1 MVLRSG
7 SQRGRVTSTAYLLFL
22 SSCSTAII
30 HALIPDHWLPFVL
43 MARAQGWS
51 ERRAATLT
59 GLAGVL
65 HVLVSVVAG
74 GLTILVGST
83 SVQSLANRTGH
94 SLGFVGGLLLVLFGV
109 GYGVFRHFREASV
122 HAAPGP
128 SREKPEGDEGHVHV
142 HGHLLERWF
151 HGALTAGAL
160 VLVIGISPC
169 ALLVPILFAASAAG
183 AMAVLAAALGFA
195 LCTIATMVGVTLIAM
210 RGMRRIELPFFTRY
224 GDLISGALVAA
235 VGLLLMLHES

>member
-1 MVLRSG
+1 
-7 SQRGRVTSTAYLLFL
+7 VTSTAFLLFL
-22 SSCSTAII
+22 SSCSTAVI

-51 ERRAATLT
+51 ERRAAALT

-65 HVLVSVVAG
+65 HVLVTVVAG
-74 GLTILVGST
+74 GLTILVGSA
-83 SVQSLANRTGH
+83 SIHSLAQRSGH
-94 SLGFVGGLLLVLFGV
+94 SLGFVGGFLLAVFGV
-109 GYGVFRHFREASV
+109 AYGIFRHLREARV
-122 HAAPGP
+122 HSAAGP
-128 SREKPEGDEGHVHV
+128 ERVDQSADGGHVHV

-183 AMAVLAAALGFA
+183 LGAVLAAALGFG
-195 LCTIATMVGVTLIAM
+195 LCTIGTMVGVTVVAM

-224 GDLISGALVAA
+224 GDLISGALVGA

>member
-1 MVLRSG
+1 MNLRSG
-7 SQRGRVTSTAYLLFL
+7 SQRGRVTSTSYLLFL

-51 ERRAATLT
+51 ERRAAALT
-59 GLAGVL
+59 GLAGAL
-65 HVLVSVVAG
+65 HVLASIVAG
-74 GLTILVGST
+74 SLTIVVGSAT
-83 SVQSLANRTGH
+83 VRSLADRTGH
-94 SLGFVGGLLLVLFGV
+94 SLSFVGGLLLLLFGV
-109 GYGVFRHFREASV
+109 GYGVFRHLREARV
-122 HAAPGP
+122 HASQGP
-128 SREKPEGDEGHVHV
+128 IRGNPQEAGGHVHV

-183 AMAVLAAALGFA
+183 AGAVLAASLGFA
-195 LCTIATMVGVTLIAM
+195 LCTIATMVAVTIVAM

-224 GDLISGALVAA
+224 GDLISGALVGA

>member
-1 MVLRSG
+1 M
-7 SQRGRVTSTAYLLFL
+7 TSTAFLLFL
-22 SSCSTAII
+22 SSCSTAVI

-51 ERRAATLT
+51 ERRAAALT

-65 HVLVSVVAG
+65 HVLVTVVAG
-74 GLTILVGST
+74 GLTILVGSA
-83 SVQSLANRTGH
+83 SIHSLAQRSGH
-94 SLGFVGGLLLVLFGV
+94 SLGFVGGFLLAVFGV
-109 GYGVFRHFREASV
+109 AYGIFRHLREARV
-122 HAAPGP
+122 HSAAGP
-128 SREKPEGDEGHVHV
+128 ERVDQSADGGHVHV

-183 AMAVLAAALGFA
+183 LGAVLAAALGFG
-195 LCTIATMVGVTLIAM
+195 LCTIGTMVGVTVVAM

-224 GDLISGALVAA
+224 GDLISGALVGA